1 MKETAKKGEAMD
13 DTSRRLPWTCF
24 SMDQNKGI
32 VDGIGAHFW
41 DDFDEHLLFAKRM
54 IVKVP

>member
-41 DDFDEHLLFAKRM
+41 DDFDEHLLFA